1 MVILGVVG
9 PVGSGKSALLEELE
23 RCGAATVRA
32 DDVSRELLQPGTDL
46 LAQVFTEF
54 GARFRRP
61 DGTLDRAALGELVFR
76 DEEARER
83 LERLTHPAM
92 LAGLRERLADFR
104 AAGHQVAALEAA
116 VLDRMGAR
124 DLVDC
129 AVLVTAPAE
138 ERIRR
143 LVAAG
148 LAPEEARRRVELHR
162 ALGLETPLCDYVL
175 DNGGTVAALRAQARE
190 LLGKVEA
197 RAGGGTRSV
206 ARGRPLCYNRAG
218 GER

>member
-1 MVILGVVG
+1 
-9 PVGSGKSALLEELE
+9 
-23 RCGAATVRA
+23 
-32 DDVSRELLQPGTDL
+32 
-46 LAQVFTEF
+46 
-54 GARFRRP
+54 
-61 DGTLDRAALGELVFR
+61 
-76 DEEARER
+76 
-83 LERLTHPAM
+83 M
-92 LAGLRERLADFR
+92 LAGLRERLADLR
-104 AAGHQVAALEAA
+104 AAGHRVVALEAA